1 MKQVED
7 ILNDVQI
14 SLINYID
21 IQILK
26 EYSTAL
32 QVIHKNILNAS
43 NTVWSILQQ
52 KYKSYG
58 NNLYYGNANKDFI
71 GLINYNTLYAQLPIT
86 NVNPTCAL
94 CQYTT
99 QFTPK
104 QQQWASTRG
113 SFFKSL
119 AYWAV
124 YFQVR
129 VMDKAPHFVIVNG
142 APRSDFMG
150 KLDDL
155 GTQLDV
161 SLNSKV
167 PIAIEIAVGV
177 FVFTVAM
184 ACILTYYSVT
194 RPLRFIIEIILQQD
208 GNIMI
213 EFAFME
219 STFFRMIGKFAEGLK
234 QKKASAN
241 NSNKKATSNN
251 TFAKSGTRAVSAA
264 SATRAIS
271 KVE

>member
-1 MKQVED
+1 MTAQGTIIGTSSNEPLLKPD
-7 ILNDVQI
+7 GSLKTLMDLTDPYI
-14 SLINYID
+14 SR
-21 IQILK
+21 
-26 EYSTAL
+26 S
-32 QVIHKNILNAS
+32 
-43 NTVWSILQQ
+43 
-52 KYKSYG
+52 
-58 NNLYYGNANKDFI
+58 
-71 GLINYNTLYAQLPIT
+71 AQLLSRLIIQGQDYSNFGP
-86 NVNPTCAL
+86 L
-94 CQYTT
+94 Q
-99 QFTPK
+99 
-104 QQQWASTRG
+104 
-113 SFFKSL
+113 SL
-119 AYWAV
+119 AYWGV

-167 PIAIEIAVGV
+167 PIAIGIAVGV

-194 RPLRFIIEIILQQD
+194 RPLRFIIEIILQGTTFDFSAFKEMSQQD
-208 GNIMI
+208 GNIMT

-219 STFFRMIGKFAEGLK
+219 ATFFKMIEKFAEGLK
-234 QKKASAN
+234 QNKASAN

-251 TFAKSGTRAVSAA
+251 TFAKSGASAVSAA
-264 SATRAIS
+264 SATSAIS